1 MIPDDQTVM
10 EIIARALAEDIGH
23 GDVTTNATVD
33 PDSDGEA
40 VIIAKQDMV
49 LAGVEIFL
57 QVFLNMDLSIDFD
70 CGYMDGD
77 TVDNGAVIARLSG
90 PLRVL
95 LTGER
100 VALNLMQHMSGIAT
114 LTRQYA
120 DAVAGTKARILDTR
134 KTTPGLRA
142 LEKYAVTVGGG
153 YNHRFGLS
161 DGILIKDNHIAAAG
175 GITRAVQAA
184 RLNAPHMLKIEVEC
198 EDIKQVREALAAGA
212 EIIMLDNMDVKKMKA
227 AVKEIA
233 GRALVEASGNMTL
246 ERVRDV
252 AKTGVD
258 FISVG
263 ALTHSAPAADISM
276 KIKN

>member
-1 MIPDDQTVM
+1 
-10 EIIARALAEDIGH
+10 
-23 GDVTTNATVD
+23 VTTIATVA
-33 PDSDGEA
+33 PDKDGSAA
-40 VIIAKQDMV
+40 VIAKQDMV
-49 LAGVEIFL
+49 LAGSE
-57 QVFLNMDLSIDFD
+57 VFLDVFLTLDRSIDFN
-70 CGYMDGD
+70 CGYTDGD
-77 TVDNGAVIARLSG
+77 TVPSGSVIAKLSG
-90 PLRVL
+90 PLRTL

-100 VALNLMQHMSGIAT
+100 VALNLMQRLSGIAT
-114 LTRQYA
+114 LTRKYA
-120 DAVAGTKARILDTR
+120 DSVNGTRARILDTR

-153 YNHRFGLS
+153 YNHRFGLY

-175 GITRAVQAA
+175 GISKAVEAA

-198 EDIKQVREALAAGA
+198 ETAAQVKEALAAGA
-212 EIIMLDNMDVKKMKA
+212 EIIMLDNMDIKKIKA

-246 ERVRDV
+246 ERVHEV
-252 AKTGVD
+252 ARTGVD

-276 KIKN
+276 KIR